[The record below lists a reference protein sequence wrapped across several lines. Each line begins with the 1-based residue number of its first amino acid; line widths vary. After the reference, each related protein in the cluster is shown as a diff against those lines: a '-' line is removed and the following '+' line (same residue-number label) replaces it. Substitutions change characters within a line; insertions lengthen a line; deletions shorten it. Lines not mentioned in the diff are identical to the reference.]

1 MFKHM
6 LIKTPFSVFC
16 SYDKH
21 FFHPW
26 FRLVDFAHILAA
38 AMKLCP
44 EEKTEKK
51 QQIKRVKNYIYD
63 ENWVTWMASTPSS
76 IINNAQRATR

>member
-1 MFKHM
+1 M

-51 QQIKRVKNYIYD
+51 QQIKRVKITSMMKTGSHG
-63 ENWVTWMASTPSS
+63 WRV
-76 IINNAQRATR
+76 RRVV